1 MRASEF
7 IKEEKQGRLHPDQ
20 SGPMKTAVAFR
31 DQGVDRL
38 YNLNRVMMAAAMADG
53 RDRKPVKMDASS
65 WIEKNNTV
73 HPYTEEERN
82 MVHQAFGAVD
92 SDYHDEVSDHH
103 SKEPD
108 TIHRTSPVTGFKGY
122 PR

>member
-1 MRASEF
+1 MRATEF
-7 IKEEKQGRLHPDQ
+7 IKEEKQGKLHKDQ

-53 RDRKPVKMDASS
+53 KSRTPVEMDASS

-73 HPYTEEERN
+73 HPYTDEEHN
-82 MVHQAFGAVD
+82 MIHQAFGAVD
-92 SDYHDEVSDHH
+92 SNYHSEVSDPH
-103 SKEPD
+103 SIEPD
-108 TIHRTSPVTGFKGY
+108 TIHKVSPVAGFKGY

>member
-1 MRASEF
+1 MRATEF

-31 DQGVDRL
+31 DHGVDRL
-38 YNLNRVMMAAAMADG
+38 YNLNRVMMAAALADG
-53 RDRKPVKMDASS
+53 RNRKPVKMDASS

-73 HPYTEEERN
+73 HPYTDEERN
-82 MVHQAFGAVD
+82 MIHQAFGAVD
-92 SDYHDEVSDHH
+92 SNFHSEVSDPH
-103 SKEPD
+103 STEPV
-108 TIHRTSPVTGFKGY
+108 TVHKISPVTSFKGY